1 MTKALGH
8 ARPGRQ
14 PPQAPCVLYTKKD
27 LPTFAL
33 TKKSL
38 HVSPSLCVS
47 SCFPSSHSQ
56 DKLFVLTR
64 IYSTKSISK
73 INWKQHFTCKQAPQ
87 MFCVS
92 FLLPW
97 KYLTAIFWISCCH
110 LMRHFH
116 LDIGFLMTKEKNLE
130 NAFRHLQCD
139 SVILL
144 FGLTL
149 IN

>member
-1 MTKALGH
+1 MLQV
-8 ARPGRQ
+8 P
-14 PPQAPCVLYTKKD
+14 VLCIKIKF
-27 LPTFAL
+27 PTFVLIAL

-38 HVSPSLCVS
+38 HVSSSSCVS

-116 LDIGFLMTKEKNLE
+116 LDIGFLMTKRKK
-130 NAFRHLQCD
+130 FRECIPSFAMWLCD
-139 SVILL
+139 IIIW
-144 FGLTL
+144 FN
-149 IN
+149 ID